1 MEIIGYAVAALVIF
15 YLVWIFKLAS
25 ALRNANIDL
34 PSAIPDIS
42 VSIVVAMRNE
52 QEHILNLLNALR
64 AQKNPPLQ
72 TELIL
77 IDDFSTDNTLQQI
90 ESWKVYN
97 SDFNIRVIAMS
108 DFPNAGKGKKDAI
121 LLGINS
127 AMHDYIITTD
137 ADCTMQANW
146 LNTMCN
152 YFISARPALLAGPV
166 MLHADILFGKL
177 QQMEMILLQALTC
190 ATFKLNKPV
199 MCNAANLMFRKMDYL
214 SLNKNAL
221 NAKTASGD
229 DIFLMLALKQKG
241 LKMDYCCHQ
250 QCVVKTNAIN
260 DFSDF
265 VHQRIRWASKIK
277 LINDK
282 DILTAGAVVMIA
294 NLLLLFFFGMAIA
307 CITPWYYFLFL
318 FTLKL
323 LCDVVLIN
331 FVSQKLEMKQVSYT
345 VIIIFQIIFPFYNIL
360 IAALSI
366 FGKYKWKGRG
376 Y

>member
-1 MEIIGYAVAALVIF
+1 MELTGYVVAALVIF

-77 IDDFSTDNTLQQI
+77 IDDFSTDNTIQQI
-90 ESWKVYN
+90 ESWKINN

-121 LLGINS
+121 LLGVNS

-146 LNTMCN
+146 LNAMCN

-166 MLHADILFGKL
+166 MLHAVTLFGKL

-199 MCNAANLMFRKMDYL
+199 MCNAANMMFRKMDYL

-221 NAKTASGD
+221 NTKTASGD

-241 LKMDYCCHQ
+241 LKMDYCCCQ
-250 QCVVKTNAIN
+250 QCVVK
-260 DFSDF
+260 
-265 VHQRIRWASKIK
+265 QMR
-277 LINDK
+277 
-282 DILTAGAVVMIA
+282 
-294 NLLLLFFFGMAIA
+294 
-307 CITPWYYFLFL
+307 
-318 FTLKL
+318 
-323 LCDVVLIN
+323 
-331 FVSQKLEMKQVSYT
+331 
-345 VIIIFQIIFPFYNIL
+345 
-360 IAALSI
+360 
-366 FGKYKWKGRG
+366 
-376 Y
+376 